1 MAKELEDTEEEDE
14 DIELGSNSTK
24 SAKDIGK
31 FCNVLKVLSHRSIS
45 VEALRK
51 NLRMIWKPNKGVEIN
66 ELDEDLFLVE
76 FGDERDK
83 KKVLDMCP
91 WSYEKQRVML
101 QDFEGELTP
110 KEMELK
116 WSPFWV

>member
-1 MAKELEDTEEEDE
+1 MAKELEDTKEEDE

-24 SAKDIGK
+24 AAKDIGK

-51 NLRMIWKPNKGVEIN
+51 NLRMIWKPNKGVQIN
-66 ELDEDLFLVE
+66 ELEEDLFLVE
-76 FGDERDK
+76 LGDERDK
-83 KKVLDMCP
+83 KKVLDTCP
-91 WSYEKQRVML
+91 WSYEKQLVLL
-101 QDFEGELTP
+101 QDFEGKLTP

-116 WSPFWV
+116 MSPFWV